1 MAGRLHDGVFEADG
15 LVWPAP
21 SGADGEVTFG
31 VRPEDLLI
39 EPVGDGDGDGLVEL
53 VELLGPRYVVIVKVG
68 PRRLTAVVEAASVA
82 GWATVPA
89 PGDPV
94 SVRVRPGR
102 GHLFGG
108 ATGER
113 RDPQ

>member
-1 MAGRLHDGVFEADG
+1 VAGRLHDGVFEADG

-53 VELLGPRYVVIVKVG
+53 VELLGPRYVVLVKVG